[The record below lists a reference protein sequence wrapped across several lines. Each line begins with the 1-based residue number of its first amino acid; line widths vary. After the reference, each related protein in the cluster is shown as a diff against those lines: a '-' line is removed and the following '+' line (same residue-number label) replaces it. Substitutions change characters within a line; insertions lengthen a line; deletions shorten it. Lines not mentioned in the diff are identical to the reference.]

1 MDGYI
6 KEIQDGLNDGD
17 AEVVKNAT
25 EQALKMGISADVV
38 ITTALIPIME
48 QIGKEFRNG
57 NIFIPDVLMSSRSM
71 HASLYVLKP
80 LIIESNLN
88 RKKGL
93 IVIGTVA
100 GDLHDIGKNMVSMTL
115 QGDGYEVIDLGID
128 VPATSFISAIQ
139 RYKPDILAMSAL
151 LTTTIGELKHVIQA
165 MINEGIRDRV
175 KIVVGGGPVAPRINA
190 VQHIVRCNAELDAL
204 RRKGGAQQRQG
215 DDRGDGDGGE
225 ARPHALPAS
234 VSSFPEARC

>member
-57 NIFIPDVLMSSRSM
+57 NIFIPDVLMSSRAM

-80 LIIESNLN
+80 LIIESNLK

-128 VPATSFISAIQ
+128 VPASSFVSAIL
-139 RYKPDILAMSAL
+139 RYKPDVLAMSAL
-151 LTTTIGELKHVIQA
+151 LTTTIGEMRYVTQSIV
-165 MINEGIRDRV
+165 NEGIRDRI
-175 KIVVGGGPVAPRINA
+175 KIVVGGGPVTQDYVEEIGANGYGKDVFGAID
-190 VQHIVRCNAELDAL
+190 IVNKLL
-204 RRKGGAQQRQG
+204 GNKVGYFN
-215 DDRGDGDGGE
+215 
-225 ARPHALPAS
+225 
-234 VSSFPEARC
+234 V

>member
-17 AEVVKNAT
+17 AEVVKNST
-25 EQALKMGISADVV
+25 EQALKMGISADVI
-38 ITTALIPIME
+38 ITTALIPMME
-48 QIGKEFRNG
+48 QIGKEFRSG
-57 NIFIPDVLMSSRSM
+57 NIFIPDVLMSSRAM

-80 LIIESNLN
+80 LLVESNLK

-128 VPATSFISAIQ
+128 VPASSFISAIQ

-165 MINEGIRDRV
+165 IVNEGIRDRV
-175 KIVVGGGPVAPRINA
+175 KIVVGGGPVTQDYVDEIGANGYGKDVFGAIEIVNQLLGNKAGYFNA
-190 VQHIVRCNAELDAL
+190 
-204 RRKGGAQQRQG
+204 
-215 DDRGDGDGGE
+215 
-225 ARPHALPAS
+225 
-234 VSSFPEARC
+234 

>member
-57 NIFIPDVLMSSRSM
+57 NIFIPDVLMSSRAM
-71 HASLYVLKP
+71 YASLYVLKP
-80 LIIESNLN
+80 LIIESNLK

-175 KIVVGGGPVAPRINA
+175 KIVVGGGPVTQDYVDEIGANGYGKDVFGAIE
-190 VQHIVRCNAELDAL
+190 IVNQLLGNKA
-204 RRKGGAQQRQG
+204 GYFN
-215 DDRGDGDGGE
+215 
-225 ARPHALPAS
+225 
-234 VSSFPEARC
+234 V

>member
-17 AEVVKNAT
+17 AEVVKNST
-25 EQALKMGISADVV
+25 EQALKMGISADV
-38 ITTALIPIME
+38 IIATALIPMME

-57 NIFIPDVLMSSRSM
+57 NIFIPDVLMSSRAM

-80 LIIESNLN
+80 LLVESNLK

-128 VPATSFISAIQ
+128 VPSSSFISAIQ

-165 MINEGIRDRV
+165 IVNEGIRDRV
-175 KIVVGGGPVAPRINA
+175 KIVVGGGPVTQDYVDEIGANGYGKDVFGAIE
-190 VQHIVRCNAELDAL
+190 IVNQLLGNKA
-204 RRKGGAQQRQG
+204 GYFN
-215 DDRGDGDGGE
+215 
-225 ARPHALPAS
+225 
-234 VSSFPEARC
+234 V

>member
-57 NIFIPDVLMSSRSM
+57 NIFIPDVLMSSRAM

-80 LIIESNLN
+80 LIIESNLK

-151 LTTTIGELKHVIQA
+151 LTTTIGELKHVIQS
-165 MINEGIRDRV
+165 IVNEGIRDRV
-175 KIVVGGGPVAPRINA
+175 KIVVGGGPVTQDYVDEIGANGYGKDVFGAID
-190 VQHIVRCNAELDAL
+190 IVNKLLGNKA
-204 RRKGGAQQRQG
+204 GYFN
-215 DDRGDGDGGE
+215 
-225 ARPHALPAS
+225 
-234 VSSFPEARC
+234 V

>member
-57 NIFIPDVLMSSRSM
+57 NIFIPDVLMSSRAM

-80 LIIESNLN
+80 LIIESNLK

-175 KIVVGGGPVAPRINA
+175 KIVVGGGPVTQDYVDEIGANGYGKDVFGAIE
-190 VQHIVRCNAELDAL
+190 IVNQLLGNKA
-204 RRKGGAQQRQG
+204 GYFN
-215 DDRGDGDGGE
+215 
-225 ARPHALPAS
+225 
-234 VSSFPEARC
+234 V

>member
-57 NIFIPDVLMSSRSM
+57 NIFIPDVLMSSRAM

-80 LIIESNLN
+80 LIIESNLK

-128 VPATSFISAIQ
+128 VPASSFISAIQ

-165 MINEGIRDRV
+165 MINEEIRDRV
-175 KIVVGGGPVAPRINA
+175 KIVVGGGPVTQDYVDEIGANGYGKDVFGAIE
-190 VQHIVRCNAELDAL
+190 IVNQLLGNKA
-204 RRKGGAQQRQG
+204 GYFN
-215 DDRGDGDGGE
+215 
-225 ARPHALPAS
+225 
-234 VSSFPEARC
+234 V

>member
-1 MDGYI
+1 MEGYL
-6 KEIQDGLNDGD
+6 KEIQDGLINGD

-25 EQALKMGISADVV
+25 ELALTMGISAGV
-38 ITTALIPIME
+38 IITNALIPMME
-48 QIGKEFRNG
+48 QIGTEFRTG
-57 NIFIPDVLMSSRSM
+57 NIFIPDVLMSSRAM

-80 LIIESNLN
+80 LLVESNLN

-93 IVIGTVA
+93 IIIGTVA

-128 VPATSFISAIQ
+128 VPASSFISAIQ

-165 MINEGIRDRV
+165 IVNEGIRDRV
-175 KIVVGGGPVAPRINA
+175 KIVVGGGPVTQDYVDEIGANGYGKDVFGAID
-190 VQHIVRCNAELDAL
+190 IVNQLLGNKA
-204 RRKGGAQQRQG
+204 GYFN
-215 DDRGDGDGGE
+215 
-225 ARPHALPAS
+225 
-234 VSSFPEARC
+234 V

>member
-57 NIFIPDVLMSSRSM
+57 NIFIPDVLMSSRAM

-80 LIIESNLN
+80 LIIACCTHRSGHG
-88 RKKGL
+88 RACP
-93 IVIGTVA
+93 I
-100 GDLHDIGKNMVSMTL
+100 
-115 QGDGYEVIDLGID
+115 
-128 VPATSFISAIQ
+128 
-139 RYKPDILAMSAL
+139 
-151 LTTTIGELKHVIQA
+151 
-165 MINEGIRDRV
+165 
-175 KIVVGGGPVAPRINA
+175 PRRIT
-190 VQHIVRCNAELDAL
+190 D
-204 RRKGGAQQRQG
+204 
-215 DDRGDGDGGE
+215 
-225 ARPHALPAS
+225 
-234 VSSFPEARC
+234 

>member
-17 AEVVKNAT
+17 AEVVKNST
-25 EQALKMGISADVV
+25 EQALKMGISADVI
-38 ITTALIPIME
+38 ITTALIPMME
-48 QIGKEFRNG
+48 QIGKEFRSG
-57 NIFIPDVLMSSRSM
+57 NIFIPDVLMSSRAM

-80 LIIESNLN
+80 LLVESNLK

-128 VPATSFISAIQ
+128 VPASSFISAIQ

-165 MINEGIRDRV
+165 IVNEGIRDRV
-175 KIVVGGGPVAPRINA
+175 KIVVGGGPVTQDYVDEIGANGYGKDVFGAIE
-190 VQHIVRCNAELDAL
+190 IVNQLLGNKA
-204 RRKGGAQQRQG
+204 GYFN
-215 DDRGDGDGGE
+215 
-225 ARPHALPAS
+225 
-234 VSSFPEARC
+234 V

>member
-57 NIFIPDVLMSSRSM
+57 NIFIPDVLMSSRAM

-80 LIIESNLN
+80 LIIESNLK

-175 KIVVGGGPVAPRINA
+175 KIVVGGGPVTQDYVDEIGANGYGKDVFGAIE
-190 VQHIVRCNAELDAL
+190 IVNQLLGNKA
-204 RRKGGAQQRQG
+204 G
-215 DDRGDGDGGE
+215 
-225 ARPHALPAS
+225 HFN
-234 VSSFPEARC
+234 V

>member
-57 NIFIPDVLMSSRSM
+57 NIFIPDVLMSSRAM

-80 LIIESNLN
+80 LIIESNLK

-165 MINEGIRDRV
+165 MINEEIRDRV
-175 KIVVGGGPVAPRINA
+175 KIVVGGGPVTQDYVDEIGANGYGKDVFGAIE
-190 VQHIVRCNAELDAL
+190 IVNQLLGNKA
-204 RRKGGAQQRQG
+204 GYFN
-215 DDRGDGDGGE
+215 
-225 ARPHALPAS
+225 
-234 VSSFPEARC
+234 V

>member
-1 MDGYI
+1 
-6 KEIQDGLNDGD
+6 
-17 AEVVKNAT
+17 
-25 EQALKMGISADVV
+25 MGISADVV

-57 NIFIPDVLMSSRSM
+57 NIFIPDVLMSSRAM

-80 LIIESNLN
+80 LIIESNLK

-165 MINEGIRDRV
+165 MINEEIRDRV
-175 KIVVGGGPVAPRINA
+175 KIVVGGGPVTQDYVDEIGANGYGKDVFGAIE
-190 VQHIVRCNAELDAL
+190 IVNQLLGNKA
-204 RRKGGAQQRQG
+204 GYFN
-215 DDRGDGDGGE
+215 
-225 ARPHALPAS
+225 
-234 VSSFPEARC
+234 V

>member
-57 NIFIPDVLMSSRSM
+57 NIFIPDVLMSSRAM

-80 LIIESNLN
+80 LIIESNLK

-128 VPATSFISAIQ
+128 VPASSFISAIQ

-175 KIVVGGGPVAPRINA
+175 KIVVGGGPVTQDYVDEIGANGYGKDVFGAIE
-190 VQHIVRCNAELDAL
+190 IVNQLLGNKA
-204 RRKGGAQQRQG
+204 GYFN
-215 DDRGDGDGGE
+215 
-225 ARPHALPAS
+225 
-234 VSSFPEARC
+234 V

>member
-25 EQALKMGISADVV
+25 EQALKKGILADVI
-38 ITTALIPIME
+38 ITTALIPMME
-48 QIGKEFRNG
+48 QIGTEFRNG
-57 NIFIPDVLMSSRSM
+57 NIFIPDVLMSSRAM

-80 LIIESNLN
+80 LLVESNLK

-93 IVIGTVA
+93 IIIGTVA

-128 VPATSFISAIQ
+128 VPASSFISAIQ

-165 MINEGIRDRV
+165 IVNEGIRDRV
-175 KIVVGGGPVAPRINA
+175 KIVVGGGPVTQDYVDEIGANGFGKDVFGAIE
-190 VQHIVRCNAELDAL
+190 IVNQLLGNKA
-204 RRKGGAQQRQG
+204 GYFN
-215 DDRGDGDGGE
+215 
-225 ARPHALPAS
+225 
-234 VSSFPEARC
+234 V